1 MTMTPFTSLL
11 QVLFK
16 HLQEKLY
23 VTETKLKESQFQ
35 LAPWRSDVNHSN
47 FSPQSPPHSI
57 GAALTT
63 SIKNGLELVPQP
75 AYSPGMIPS
84 SSDVQTPSNWNIPGH
99 HQSGFGGM
107 AKNLESE
114 DLGRYSPPASR
125 MADTDRRGNFG
136 GLLKRLNKVVGM
148 MIEQAHDH
156 VNWDFS
162 FGDKMYGALKKWME
176 KIFCTSMVQLQFLSM
191 GLLQVSLEFEG
202 LRQGN
207 SLSLFVPADV
217 EMVSCFISVAVEEV
231 LSVASNWKEEVL
243 MRLRFPIFWPR
254 INLDMNELISM
265 GGMEDLGILTSEKQV
280 GEYLEIF
287 FGAVGPR
294 EGRFTWLDVILFV
307 LEFRDGLGI
316 RRLSIIKKAPL
327 WKWLWR
333 FGEGRRMGN
342 GGLALESVEGGLWH
356 GLLRSS

>member
-84 SSDVQTPSNWNIPGH
+84 SSDVQTPSNWNILGH

-231 LSVASNWKEEVL
+231 LSVASNWKEEVV

-265 GGMEDLGILTSEKQV
+265 GGMEDLGILTSEVWSYSWALVLPFGSFLKSNFVWDQRKGYLLV
-280 GEYLEIF
+280 GNNTC
-287 FGAVGPR
+287 GWMV
-294 EGRFTWLDVILFV
+294 W
-307 LEFRDGLGI
+307 
-316 RRLSIIKKAPL
+316 
-327 WKWLWR
+327 
-333 FGEGRRMGN
+333 
-342 GGLALESVEGGLWH
+342 ALEGYL
-356 GLLRSS
+356 LLRKLHFGSGFGDLVKGGGWEMGVGIGKC